1 MERSAYSV
9 DSHRGGI
16 QLLSL
21 CVRFVVLECVDR
33 NVPSV
38 CLVSVFN
45 CRVATKTLTSLYIS
59 MKRPSPWQFFACH
72 MPLIDT
78 RARVLTA
85 TGNSGMICDRPEA
98 PVHSC
103 RTPRR
108 GGVTPSPGKSK
119 DVT

>member
-21 CVRFVVLECVDR
+21 CVRFVVLECVGR

-38 CLVSVFN
+38 CLVSVIS
-45 CRVATKTLTSLYIS
+45 CRVAMTTLTSLYIL
-59 MKRPSPWQFFACH
+59 MKRPSSWQFLACH

-78 RARVLTA
+78 RARVSTA
-85 TGNSGMICDRPEA
+85 TGQQWHDVRQAGSASAQLPHTAQGE
-98 PVHSC
+98 
-103 RTPRR
+103 
-108 GGVTPSPGKSK
+108 VTPFSGKSK
-119 DVT
+119 GVP

>member
-78 RARVLTA
+78 RARVSTA
-85 TGNSGMICDRPEA
+85 TGQQWHDVRQAGSASAQLPHTAQGGSDSISGKE
-98 PVHSC
+98 
-103 RTPRR
+103 
-108 GGVTPSPGKSK
+108 
-119 DVT
+119 